1 MEIDFTQE
9 DYELSKVIFQNML
22 EMFRSKHKENTAIN
36 ERTLRD
42 FAGFYCWCAVTRRI
56 MFNTVIINILPYN
69 KFMTILENGLD
80 LYFGSDIAWTERN
93 DYLKRDLYTMYYP
106 YTPSSTLGWLTYL
119 ISSRSTAIDVNACNS
134 RISEEMEKYKIEYG
148 IK

>member
-1 MEIDFTQE
+1 MEKDFTQE

-42 FAGFYCWCAVTRRI
+42 FAGFYCWCVVTKRI
-56 MFNTVIINILPYN
+56 MFNTVIVNTLPYN
-69 KFMTILENGLD
+69 KFMVILENGLD
-80 LYFGSDIAWTERN
+80 LYFGSDIAWTER
-93 DYLKRDLYTMYYP
+93 DDFKRASYTKCYP
-106 YTPSSTLGWLTYL
+106 YTPSSTLGRLTYL
-119 ISSRSTAIDVNACNS
+119 RSIAKHGPNDYDSHGYTISQK
-134 RISEEMEKYKIEYG
+134 MEKYKKEYE